1 MKHLLLITLAFC
13 STIAFSQAQQ
23 GEFLIG
29 ADGSFDSSVTS
40 TSFDGDSKTYVSSGT
55 LGIKG
60 GYFVINKLALG
71 LDLSTTASLQTND
84 FNDIELTTTD
94 YNFSPFARY
103 YILENRIKPYFEG
116 TIGIGFGNE
125 KRESN
130 FGEFENKFTDFNLG
144 LGAGVAIFIH
154 KVVSIDLG
162 FNYSF
167 TNRDFR
173 DTDFENK
180 LNNFSLNAGFSLYL

>member
-71 LDLSTTASLQTND
+71 LDLSTTASFETND
-84 FNDIELTTTD
+84 ALMMSTSIGSVSDMAPPSRTAVFSTKDI
-94 YNFSPFARY
+94 SPATSNLRLKEEY
-103 YILENRIKPYFEG
+103 MPPETQESLESVKKKC
-116 TIGIGFGNE
+116 T
-125 KRESN
+125 
-130 FGEFENKFTDFNLG
+130 
-144 LGAGVAIFIH
+144 
-154 KVVSIDLG
+154 
-162 FNYSF
+162 
-167 TNRDFR
+167 
-173 DTDFENK
+173 
-180 LNNFSLNAGFSLYL
+180 